1 MNQHEQLNTMNTKSN
16 NHAVISEFNSL
27 KRLVP
32 FGIKHNNLFIEIKDI
47 SIDMNGKLFYQNN
60 NNEKKSVS
68 SLIKHTK
75 RLQTARWLNHLYFI
89 DGYGKEK
96 EFKKFVSQNYNLNF
110 T

>member
-1 MNQHEQLNTMNTKSN
+1 MNAKSDN
-16 NHAVISEFNSL
+16 PAVISEINFL
-27 KRLVP
+27 KGLVP
-32 FGIKHNNLFIEIKDI
+32 FGIKYNGLFIELKDI

-75 RLQTARWLNHLYFI
+75 GLQTARWLNHLYFI

>member
-1 MNQHEQLNTMNTKSN
+1 MNAKSDN
-16 NHAVISEFNSL
+16 PAVIYEINSL

-32 FGIKHNNLFIEIKDI
+32 FGIIYNRLFIELKNI

-75 RLQTARWLNHLYFI
+75 GLQTARWLNHLYFI

>member
-1 MNQHEQLNTMNTKSN
+1 MNAKSDN
-16 NHAVISEFNSL
+16 PAVISEFNSL
-27 KRLVP
+27 KRLVH
-32 FGIKHNNLFIEIKDI
+32 FGINHNNLFIEIKDI

-75 RLQTARWLNHLYFI
+75 GLPTARWLNHLYFI
-89 DGYGKEK
+89 DGYGKEQA
-96 EFKKFVSQNYNLNF
+96 FKKFVSQNYNLKF

>member
-1 MNQHEQLNTMNTKSN
+1 MNAKADHP
-16 NHAVISEFNSL
+16 AVISEFNSL

-32 FGIKHNNLFIEIKDI
+32 FGIKNNNKSFIEIKDI

-68 SLIKHTK
+68 SLIIHIKGLTS
-75 RLQTARWLNHLYFI
+75 ARWLNHLYFI
-89 DGYGKEK
+89 DGYGKE
-96 EFKKFVSQNYNLNF
+96 FKKFVSQNYNLKF

>member
-1 MNQHEQLNTMNTKSN
+1 MNAKSDN
-16 NHAVISEFNSL
+16 PAVISEINSL

-32 FGIKHNNLFIEIKDI
+32 FGIKYNRLFIELKGI

-89 DGYGKEK
+89 DGYGTEK

>member
-1 MNQHEQLNTMNTKSN
+1 MNAKSYN
-16 NHAVISEFNSL
+16 PAVISEINSL

-89 DGYGKEK
+89 DVYGKEK

>member
-1 MNQHEQLNTMNTKSN
+1 MNAKSDN
-16 NHAVISEFNSL
+16 PAVISEINSL

-32 FGIKHNNLFIEIKDI
+32 FGIKYNGEFIPLKDI
-47 SIDMNGKLFYQNN
+47 SIDKNGILSYQNN

-96 EFKKFVSQNYNLNF
+96 KFKKFVSQNYNLNF

>member
-1 MNQHEQLNTMNTKSN
+1 MNAKSDN
-16 NHAVISEFNSL
+16 PAVISEINSL

-32 FGIKHNNLFIEIKDI
+32 FGIKYNRLFIELRDI

-75 RLQTARWLNHLYFI
+75 GLQTARWLNHLYFI
-89 DGYGKEK
+89 DGYGREK

>member
-1 MNQHEQLNTMNTKSN
+1 MNAKSDN
-16 NHAVISEFNSL
+16 PAVISEINSL

-32 FGIKHNNLFIEIKDI
+32 FGIKDKEEFIPLKDI
-47 SIDMNGKLFYQNN
+47 SIDKNGILFYQNN

-75 RLQTARWLNHLYFI
+75 GLQTARWLNHLYFI
-89 DGYGKEK
+89 DGYGNEK

>member
-1 MNQHEQLNTMNTKSN
+1 MNAKSDN
-16 NHAVISEFNSL
+16 PAVISEINCL
-27 KRLVP
+27 KKIVP
-32 FGIKHNNLFIEIKDI
+32 IGIKINGEFTSLNGI
-47 SIDMNGKLFYQNN
+47 SIDKNGRLFYQNN

-96 EFKKFVSQNYNLNF
+96 KFIKFVSQNYNLNF

>member
-1 MNQHEQLNTMNTKSN
+1 MNAKSDN
-16 NHAVISEFNSL
+16 PAVIYEINSL
-27 KRLVP
+27 KRVVP
-32 FGIKHNNLFIEIKDI
+32 FGFINNKEFLPLEGI
-47 SIDMNGKLFYQNN
+47 SIDDSGKLYYQNN